1 MLAISNLIIF
11 TMKKYFLLLA
21 LFPIF
26 ALAQTSEKDNSI
38 TVIGISELEIEPDL
52 ITLSMSI
59 KETENVKKESDVV
72 TLENKFIK
80 FLSSLQIPKDNFT
93 IDRFYAR
100 EQVSLTG
107 SSKFKQSKVYKLIIP
122 SALLL
127 DTIVTKCFEL
137 GLENVYVA
145 KIDHSKIDSLKNDLL
160 SKAIQSAKSKAEI
173 IASNMGVNLGKVTM
187 VNESYKLVADRSDL
201 YYDRPFAMEE
211 VVVTGYGSGT
221 SRYNSQ
227 RNSSTINLEKLHL
240 SKSVIAKFEIK

>member
-1 MLAISNLIIF
+1 
-11 TMKKYFLLLA
+11 MKKYLLLLT

-26 ALAQTSEKDNSI
+26 ALAQPNVVDKSI

-52 ITLSMSI
+52 ITLSMSLR
-59 KETENVKKESDVV
+59 ETENVKKESDVV

-80 FLSSLQIPKDNFT
+80 FLFSLQISKDNFT

-100 EQVSLTG
+100 EQISLTG

-127 DTIVTKCFEL
+127 DTVVTKCFEL
-137 GLENVYVA
+137 GFENVYVS

-160 SKAIQSAKSKAEI
+160 SKAIYSAKDKAEI
-173 IASNMGVNLGKVTM
+173 IASNMGVGLGKVSM
-187 VNESYKLVADRSDL
+187 VNESYKIVGDRSDL
-201 YYDRPFAMEE
+201 YYDRPFNMEE
-211 VVVTGYGSGT
+211 VVVTGYGST
-221 SRYNSQ
+221 RYNSQ

-240 SKSVIAKFEIK
+240 SKTVIAKFEIN